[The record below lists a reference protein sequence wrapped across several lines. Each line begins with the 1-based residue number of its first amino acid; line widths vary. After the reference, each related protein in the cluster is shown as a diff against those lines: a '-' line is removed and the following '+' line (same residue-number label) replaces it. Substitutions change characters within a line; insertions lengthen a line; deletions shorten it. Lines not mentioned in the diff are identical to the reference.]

1 MSPLDIASQ
10 GKLEANH
17 RADDRVDV
25 LDPAVTK
32 RRLRQT
38 QSVGMI
44 VHLSSLIPSGDAW
57 LLRAEKKF
65 AKLFDASIPLCPDE
79 RFRDEPV
86 VESEPPGKPFAS
98 CCLVHPKAVLSCAHG
113 FEMDRME
120 EFRVVFGYRTLENGG
135 VQLRIPPTD
144 VHEIDRVFDSYHY
157 KREGLTVGADWAV
170 LLLKQPSQRPIAR
183 VAEPPPQAAQRGAVY
198 TIGHPHGLPMKFCLN
213 GQVNTTCI
221 PGVFAAPLDTDDGN
235 SGSPIFFCDKVIG
248 VLIERQE
255 SDTPDYAQFK
265 PEQGPTCYKR
275 QQYSTAGGEIV
286 CTRANGT
293 TYTTRVVGQLCTSA
307 SAFLPA
313 LARLRA
319 AYP

>member
-1 MSPLDIASQ
+1 MSPLDIASH

-17 RADDRVDV
+17 LADNRVDV

-32 RRLRQT
+32 RRRRHT

-44 VHLSSLIPSGDAW
+44 VHHSSLIPSGDAW
-57 LLRAEKKF
+57 LLRAQKKF
-65 AKLFDASIPLCPDE
+65 AKLFDAAIPLCPDE

-86 VESEPPGKPFAS
+86 VESEPRGKPFAS

-113 FEMDRME
+113 FEIDRLHE
-120 EFRVVFGYRTLENGG
+120 YRVVFGYRTLEHGG
-135 VQLRIPPTD
+135 VRLRIPAAD
-144 VHEIDRVFDSYHY
+144 VHEIEGWFDSYHY
-157 KREGLTVGADWAV
+157 KRDNLAVGADWALV
-170 LLLKQPSQRPIAR
+170 LLKQPSQRPFAH

-198 TIGHPHGLPMKFCLN
+198 AIGHPHGLPMKFCLD
-213 GQVNTTCI
+213 GYVNATCI

-235 SGSPIFFCDKVIG
+235 SGSPIFCYDKVIG

-255 SDTPDYAQFK
+255 SETPDYAPFT
-265 PEQGPTCYKR
+265 PEHGPTCYKR
-275 QQYSTAGGEIV
+275 QQYSLAGRKIV
-286 CTRANGT
+286 CTRPDGA
-293 TYTTRVVGQLCTSA
+293 TYETHVVGQLCTSA

-313 LARLRA
+313 LTRLRA